1 MKAKELLVTAQLLRS
16 PNLANEFFLWM
27 DASGLGFDALL
38 KQEGKDEPP
47 HPVAHASPQTNAAEA
62 KYVPTELEVTALVY
76 TVNNYEVH

>member
-1 MKAKELLVTAQLLRS
+1 MS
-16 PNLANEFFLWM
+16 SFCGWM
-27 DASGLGFDALL
+27 PVGSALMQL

-76 TVNNYEVH
+76 TVNNYIV